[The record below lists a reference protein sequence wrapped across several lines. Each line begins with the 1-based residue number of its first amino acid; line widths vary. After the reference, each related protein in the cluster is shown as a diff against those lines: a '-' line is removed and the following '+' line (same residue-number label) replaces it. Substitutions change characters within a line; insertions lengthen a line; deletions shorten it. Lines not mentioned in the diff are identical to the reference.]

1 MLLQGKH
8 FLRRDD
14 SCDACR
20 TCVVFTKL
28 SQPLVLARQGQSEVP
43 LSVVM
48 LLKTCAATTKLSLLL
63 ALARHGLAMPP
74 TGLPF

>member
-1 MLLQGKH
+1 MF
-8 FLRRDD
+8 FLPRDD
-14 SCDACR
+14 SCDVCR
-20 TCVVFTKL
+20 TCVVFTNM

-48 LLKTCAATTKLSLLL
+48 LLKMCAAITKLSLLL
-63 ALARHGLAMPP
+63 ALARHGLVELP

>member
-1 MLLQGKH
+1 MFLQGEN

-14 SCDACR
+14 SCDVCR

-28 SQPLVLARQGQSEVP
+28 SQLLVLARQGQSEVP

-48 LLKTCAATTKLSLLL
+48 LLKTCAAITKLSLLL
-63 ALARHGLAMPP
+63 ALARHGQVGLP